1 MANRATRIALVLIL
15 FLQAVAFAQSAKR
28 PPVKGIVLEVDAKG
42 EFHPLVGANLVWK
55 GTNLLATS
63 NENGVFVMPE
73 LAGAFEIV
81 VSYVGFNTDTVR
93 INEKNELKII
103 LKSNYELGNV
113 QIIKERAS
121 TYISGLSV
129 LNVKNM
135 SEKELFKAACCNLSE
150 SFETNPSI
158 DVSYADAA
166 TGIKQISMLGL
177 SGVYA
182 TLTQESMPG
191 TRGISSSTGLGF
203 TPGTWVESIQ
213 VTKGVGSVAN
223 GFEGGTGQINVELH
237 KPESAEKLFLNGYVN
252 SMGRSELNVNSAA
265 IINKKWATGVL
276 LHTDYFTVK
285 RDMND
290 DHFLDLPTGRQYN
303 FLNRWKYNDGKGVV
317 GQFSVRYLDDERIAG
332 ETHQKL
338 AGEKYQLNILNKRA
352 EVNGKLGYVFAG
364 KQYQSI
370 GLQVQGLWHQQDYN
384 TSIDFNGYNALQRSA
399 YANLIYQSIIS
410 DTRYKFRTGLSIQ
423 IDEIN
428 ERVPINKSAEFGRI
442 YRTEKVPGAFFEF
455 TWSPA
460 PTFSM
465 IGGIRTDY
473 HNMFG
478 TFITPRLHAKWDIT
492 DKTTLR
498 ASAGRGQ
505 RTANPIAE
513 NPGILISSR
522 NITFPLYDGTRTYG
536 LRPEVSWNTG
546 ISLVHNFEILYR
558 DASFTID
565 AYNTW
570 FEDQVIV
577 DLYSK
582 WEEASIFNL
591 PTNGKS
597 SAQAIQAEF
606 EYSPVKRLSVRTS
619 YKYYNITNTFLDGIE
634 RSRPFV
640 STNRAFLNI
649 AYETKSKK
657 WGFDGTLQY
666 WGSKEVPTTNLVDG
680 GISRTKSP
688 SYFIVN
694 AQATYN
700 PSKKLALY
708 VGVENALDFW
718 QRNLIY
724 RPDAPAPNFDGSL
737 VWGPTFGRMFYF
749 GFRYRT
755 GKVG

>member
-63 NENGVFVMPE
+63 NENGVFEMPE

-93 INEKNELKII
+93 INEKNELKIV

-303 FLNRWKYNDGKGVV
+303 FMNRWKYNDGKGVV
-317 GQFSVRYLDDERIAG
+317 GQFSVRYLDDERMAG
-332 ETHQKL
+332 ETHAKL
-338 AGEKYQLNILNKRA
+338 TTEKYQLNILNKRA
-352 EVNGKLGYVFAG
+352 EVNGKLGYVFSG
-364 KQYQSI
+364 KQYKSI
-370 GLQVQGLWHQQDYN
+370 GLQAQGLWHQQDYN
-384 TSIDFNGYNALQRSA
+384 TSAQFNGYNALQRSL

-410 DTRYKFRTGLSIQ
+410 DTRYKFRTGLSVQ
-423 IDEIN
+423 IDEIT
-428 ERVPINKSAEFGRI
+428 ERESINKSIEFGLR

-465 IGGIRTDY
+465 IAGVRTDY

-478 TFITPRLHAKWDIT
+478 TFVTPRLHAKWDIT

-513 NPGILISSR
+513 NPGVLISNR
-522 NITFPLYDGTRTYG
+522 NLQFPLFDGSNNYG

-558 DASFTID
+558 DASFTVD

-570 FEDQVIV
+570 FQEQVIV
-577 DLYSK
+577 DLYY
-582 WEEASIFNL
+582 WEAASIFNL
-591 PTNGKS
+591 SEDGKS

-606 EYSPVKRLSVRTS
+606 EYSPVKRWAIRTS
-619 YKYYNITNTFLDGIE
+619 YKYYNITNTFLDDIE
-634 RSRPFV
+634 RRRPFV
-640 STNRAFLNI
+640 SNNRAFLNV

-657 WGFDGTLQY
+657 LGFDATLQY
-666 WGSKEVPTTNLVDG
+666 WGSKEVPTTNLIDG
-680 GISRTKSP
+680 GQSRAKSP

-700 PSKKLALY
+700 PTKKLALY

-718 QRNLIY
+718 QRDLIY
-724 RPDAPAPNFDGSL
+724 RTDSPTPNFDGSL

-755 GKVG
+755 GKVS